1 MRGPSLGLLPR
12 QVRRPAQAAARVTTR
27 QCAVRYAAFGWPVT
41 TGSTTPTRD
50 PEQAQAL
57 WSMLAG
63 AAVHAACGEAF
74 DVVETDTAAGR
85 AALLRLERLG
95 VPVGPVLWTTA
106 TDRVGFLVQPET
118 LGPVSSLFEGGY
130 GLCVLSAASSPS
142 CPGPRADGC
151 AGCASRPPSAPRP
164 RCRPRMSCSAGSPE
178 PASRNGTELAGA
190 GPGAPPRTRRTRRR
204 PRASPAASAAFSPRR
219 DPDPGSRR
227 GLSRRFRFRS
237 ARRRTRPGRTAPGR
251 PRPRRAR

>member
-130 GLCVLSAASSPS
+130 GLCVLSR
-142 CPGPRADGC
+142 G
-151 AGCASRPPSAPRP
+151 
-164 RCRPRMSCSAGSPE
+164 E
-178 PASRNGTELAGA
+178 LTEL
-190 GPGAPPRTRRTRRR
+190 PGAPGGRVRWLREPATVGTPPALPPAHVVLGGIAGTRQPQRH
-204 PRASPAASAAFSPRR
+204 
-219 DPDPGSRR
+219 
-227 GLSRRFRFRS
+227 
-237 ARRRTRPGRTAPGR
+237 
-251 PRPRRAR
+251 